1 MNSFEMSSVRKD
13 RDFCIEKINRK
24 SPVVEVF
31 SRMVKGKDL
40 QGFDRNIANR
50 SVRFIKG
57 LAEKAKNGDLS
68 SACELNNI
76 RRIVIEPEIME
87 EIKLLNFFGNYKN
100 LAYGESIEME
110 VYSHEGEKSRFQ
122 ALNGDVPFPAIV
134 RKKYPITS
142 QVISG
147 GFACDYRALT
157 TGDMRHENECMEQ
170 IRVDIR
176 NKAVKYVIEKIY
188 QRIKEA
194 EGIKYTVEASG
205 ITKTALDNVIK
216 NIRRFG
222 KVSLVGDYSVVSQVN
237 DLAPF
242 TSTNPN
248 FTGLSDAAM
257 EEIRKTGLLNFYNGC
272 AVLEMPNAFDVTQIV
287 DGNSGKN
294 FATIL
299 PEGLLFVIP
308 NGINSPIQ
316 SFTRGGITSFT
327 GNDVATG
334 QILSRFDLEI
344 ATDIAKGHEYKIG
357 IIKDSNLS

>member
-1 MNSFEMSSVRKD
+1 MNTFEMNSIRKD
-13 RDFCIEKINRK
+13 RDFCNIQINSK

-31 SRMVKGKDL
+31 SRMVKGTDL
-40 QGFDRNIANR
+40 QSLDRNIVNR
-50 SVRFIKG
+50 SVKFIKE
-57 LAEKAKNGDLS
+57 LAEKAKNGDLG
-68 SACELNNI
+68 SACEINNI
-76 RRIVIEPEIME
+76 RRIVIEPEIMK
-87 EIKLLNFFGNYKN
+87 EIKLLSFFGQYKS

-122 ALNGDVPFPAIV
+122 ALNGDVVFPAV
-134 RKKYPITS
+134 ARKKYPITS
-142 QVISG
+142 EVISG
-147 GFACDYRALT
+147 GFACDYRAMSM
-157 TGDMRHENECMEQ
+157 GDMQRENECMEQ

-176 NKAVKYVIEKIY
+176 NKATKYVVEKVY

-194 EGIKYTVEASG
+194 TGVKYTVEAAG

-237 DLAPF
+237 DFAPI
-242 TSTNPN
+242 TNTNPV
-248 FTGLSDAAM
+248 FKGLSDEAM
-257 EEIRKTGLLNFYNGC
+257 EEIRKTGLLSFYNGC
-272 AVLEMPNAFDVTQIV
+272 AVLEMPNAFDITHIV

-294 FATIL
+294 FTTVL

-308 NGINSPIQ
+308 NGVNSPIQ
-316 SFTRGGITSFT
+316 SFTRGGLTSFT

-344 ATDIAKGHEYKIG
+344 AADVAKGQEYKIG
-357 IIKDSNLS
+357 IIKDSNLA

>member
-1 MNSFEMSSVRKD
+1 MNTFEMNSIRND
-13 RDFCIEKINRK
+13 RNFCNEKINKK
-24 SPVVEVF
+24 SPVVEIF

-40 QGFDRNIANR
+40 QGFDKSIADR
-50 SVRFIKG
+50 SVKFIKG

-87 EIKLLNFFGNYKN
+87 EIKLLNFFGSYKN
-100 LAYGESIEME
+100 LAYGESVEMD
-110 VYSHEGEKSRFQ
+110 VYSYEGEKSRVQ
-122 ALNGDVPFPAIV
+122 ALNGDVPFPSII

-142 QVISG
+142 EIISG
-147 GFACDYRALT
+147 GFACDYRAVSL
-157 TGDMRHENECMEQ
+157 GDMKHENECMEQ

-176 NKAVKYVIEKIY
+176 NKATKYVIEKVY
-188 QRIKEA
+188 QRIKDA
-194 EGIKYTVEASG
+194 TGIKYAVEAAG

-237 DLAPF
+237 DFAPF
-242 TSTNPN
+242 SSTNPN
-248 FTGLSDAAM
+248 FTGLSDVAM
-257 EEIRKTGLLNFYNGC
+257 DEIRKTGLLNFYNGC
-272 AVLEMPNAFDVTQIV
+272 AVLEMPNAFDVTHIV
-287 DGNSGKN
+287 EGNSGTN
-294 FATIL
+294 FKTIL

-308 NGINSPIQ
+308 NGVNSPIQ
-316 SFTRGGITSFT
+316 SFTRGGLTSFT

-344 ATDIAKGHEYKIG
+344 ATDVAQGQEYKIG
-357 IIKDSNLS
+357 IIKDSNLA